1 MATLPEGRRSSDG
14 IQTLSVFS
22 IGDTVLHIGY
32 ADRLVEVICQEQHL
46 LKTDLFEGVN
56 VQSVACVCVCVRVC
70 GHLESS
76 VVCSVTTVAWQLL
89 SSFN

>member
-22 IGDTVLHIGY
+22 IGDTVHIGY

-56 VQSVACVCVCVRVC
+56 VQSVACVCVCACVWALRKLSGLQC
-70 GHLESS
+70 HHSYLAAS
-76 VVCSVTTVAWQLL
+76 LL
-89 SSFN
+89 F